1 METIFMELE
10 DKLPG
15 QLALRE
21 DEGFLIVPDLQPAPE
36 DELPGQL
43 DYSGFRQTQSSKNLF
58 NRA

>member
-1 METIFMELE
+1 MELE
-10 DKLPG
+10 DELPG